1 MKKSRIRRVWAAA
14 LGLAYVAGSSAQN
27 VPPAGGKNATLEAAI
42 QACSA
47 SVSKDASGRP
57 DHTAM
62 DSCMTAKGFSKP
74 SGPPPGGAQ

>member
-1 MKKSRIRRVWAAA
+1 MHWAWAAA

-27 VPPAGGKNATLEAAI
+27 APPANGGGKNAALDAAI

-47 SVSKDASGRP
+47 SVSKDANGRP

-62 DSCMTAKGFSKP
+62 DACMTAKGFTKP
-74 SGPPPGGAQ
+74 SGPPPGNPPAQ